1 MRICRIRRNEKCVT
15 SKKSIK
21 VRAVEVAM
29 YDRVAKEER
38 TETFNVSEVE
48 KLPANCVLIEHH
60 DIPGSEK
67 EVVYTMTPETFVA
80 NAK

>member
-1 MRICRIRRNEKCVT
+1 MRNI
-15 SKKSIK
+15 KKSIK

-38 TETFNVSEVE
+38 TET
-48 KLPANCVLIEHH
+48 L
-60 DIPGSEK
+60 
-67 EVVYTMTPETFVA
+67 VV